1 MSPEQRRAR
10 RISAANR
17 PENVPRPDFKS
28 RTTFGAKLFK
38 NFQKLSKTF
47 KLRNKGRT
55 TFDCSA

>member
-28 RTTFGAKLFK
+28 RTTFGAKVSSFS
-38 NFQKLSKTF
+38 KLVPVQLLEL
-47 KLRNKGRT
+47 KLVI
-55 TFDCSA
+55 

>member
-38 NFQKLSKTF
+38 NFSKTF